1 VHLVLKLENRQ
12 SEEFKNEAEQKWIIF
27 KADFPNNILP
37 ASLSIT
43 QKKISRER
51 YNTSGN
57 FPLVLLLDKAGT
69 VLAGYKTFHHRTH
82 STPFPFFRKNE
93 NFTDHSHAFTQF
105 HAVSNCTQTQDVY
118 ARSPLKLLR

>member
-43 QKKISRER
+43 QK
-51 YNTSGN
+51 N
-57 FPLVLLLDKAGT
+57 
-69 VLAGYKTFHHRTH
+69 
-82 STPFPFFRKNE
+82 
-93 NFTDHSHAFTQF
+93 
-105 HAVSNCTQTQDVY
+105 
-118 ARSPLKLLR
+118 